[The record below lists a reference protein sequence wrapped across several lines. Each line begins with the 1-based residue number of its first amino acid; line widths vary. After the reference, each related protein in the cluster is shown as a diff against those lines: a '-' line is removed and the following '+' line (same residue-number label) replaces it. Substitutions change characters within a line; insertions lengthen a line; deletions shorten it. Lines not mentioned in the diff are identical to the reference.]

1 MIEELIRI
9 NKLKSVYLLVLT
21 ILIIMAVGYILGD
34 IVYTMYI
41 PVRSVDYE
49 EKRLVFSLW
58 IAVLTGLLEIL
69 QIYFVFTRKPI
80 LLFNQLG
87 MNIAER
93 TKFQKLHNV
102 ISEMTI
108 AAGLSQT
115 PIAYVIPSKT
125 LNAMA
130 FGSSPDN
137 CAIAVTAGLLSV
149 CNRDELQGVIAHE
162 LSHIINRDALLLE
175 VCRNSLGMVE
185 VLREVMLRS
194 IYWAP
199 VGRLNYRISSG
210 KGRSSGAHL
219 IFLLFGIIFT
229 LIAPILVNVIYLTI
243 SREREYL
250 ADAVSAKL
258 TRYPVG
264 LASALTKI
272 AYSTHSMDDID
283 KVTSSAFIT
292 QPRGDMT
299 ITSKGSRTHPP
310 IWNRIRILRL
320 MSGGAGYIDYQ
331 KAYNAVMLQNPGFMP
346 GSMKGD
352 KASIPLRM
360 AEAMPDEP
368 GGVDNFEEMSILANE
383 GRMDDIFRL
392 TEGYRFI
399 DCECGMKIKV
409 PVDYDKFE
417 IKCPRCGKIHKLGEN
432 MSSLLTAMLDESAVT
447 GETAALG
454 IIREVMEEK
463 SEPDYR
469 SEEEQTY
476 VRFKNGWQEIQCR
489 CGSKVQIA
497 PNFLGKFIS
506 CRKCRRR
513 INIINKVV

>member
-1 MIEELIRI
+1 MIEELIRA

-21 ILIIMAVGYILGD
+21 ILIVMAVGYILGD
-34 IVYTMYI
+34 IIYTMYI
-41 PVRSVDYE
+41 PVRSLEYE
-49 EKRLVFSLW
+49 GKRIIFSLGF
-58 IAVLTGLLEIL
+58 AGLTGLLEIL
-69 QIYFVFTRKPI
+69 QIYFVFTGKPR
-80 LLFNQLG
+80 LLFNRLG
-87 MNIAER
+87 MNVAER

-115 PIAYVIPSKT
+115 PVAYVIPSRT

-130 FGSSPDN
+130 FGSSPDS
-137 CAIAVTAGLLSV
+137 CAIAVTAGLLAV

-175 VCRNSLGMVE
+175 VCRNSLGIVE
-185 VLREVMLRS
+185 VLREFMLRS
-194 IYWAP
+194 IYWSP

-272 AYSTHSMDDID
+272 AYSTHSIDDID
-283 KVTSSAFIT
+283 KVTSAAFIS

-299 ITSKGSRTHPP
+299 ITGKGSRTHPP

-346 GSMKGD
+346 GSMRGD
-352 KASIPLRM
+352 IAGIPLRM

-368 GGVDNFEEMSILANE
+368 GGVDSLKEMSILADE
-383 GRMDDIFRL
+383 GRIDDIFRL

-399 DCECGMKIKV
+399 DCQCGMKIKV

-432 MSSLLTAMLDESAVT
+432 MASLLTAMLDESAVT
-447 GETAALG
+447 GETAAAE
-454 IIREVMEEK
+454 IIREVLTEK
-463 SEPDYR
+463 NEPDYS

-476 VRFKNGWQEIQCR
+476 VKVENSWQEILCK
-489 CGSKVQIA
+489 CGSKVQIS
-497 PNFLGKFIS
+497 PNFLGRFIS
-506 CRKCRRR
+506 CRKCKRR
-513 INIINKVV
+513 INIIYK